1 MINKMDPYIK
11 QLWIEALRSGRYEQG
26 TGVLRNTNNEYC
38 CLGVLCDIYDDQGWG
53 QPNDYMYPY
62 FGYEEFLPLEVQ
74 QWAGVTREGELS
86 SAENHTLAYFNDMGS
101 SFEKLADLIEE
112 YL

>member
-38 CLGVLCDIYDDQGWG
+38 CLGVLCDIHDDQMWK
-53 QPNDYMYPY
+53 QPTENTYTYLDVEM
-62 FGYEEFLPLEVQ
+62 FVPLSIQ